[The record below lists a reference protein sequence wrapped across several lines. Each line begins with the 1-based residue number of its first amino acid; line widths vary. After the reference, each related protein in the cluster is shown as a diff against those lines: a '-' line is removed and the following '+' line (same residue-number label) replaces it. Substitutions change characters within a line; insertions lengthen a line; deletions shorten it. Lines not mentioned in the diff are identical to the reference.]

1 MPIAEMALK
10 IVLNLTSEGVKLLTR
25 KTPTTERR
33 FFQFGIPSTV
43 PLWNVPGHRLHEM
56 ICVHSY

>member
-1 MPIAEMALK
+1 MALK
-10 IVLNLTSEGVKLLTR
+10 VVLNLTSKCVKLLTR
-25 KTPTTERR
+25 KTLTTEGR
-33 FFQFGIPSTV
+33 FFDFGIPSTV

>member
-43 PLWNVPGHRLHEM
+43 PLWNVPGHRMHEM
-56 ICVHSY
+56 ICVNSY